1 MKLVAVFILN
11 FAGFMMPGLLEE
23 DGKESGIESGI

>member
-11 FAGFMMPGLLEE
+11 FAEFMMPALLEE
-23 DGKESGIESGI
+23 DGKGSGVESGI